1 MFLVLYGVV
10 FGYSAMIQTTTK
22 NKKLTTTHK
31 NKNTTPKTLK
41 KNTKI
46 FTTGP

>member
-1 MFLVLYGVV
+1 MFLFLSGVV
-10 FGYSAMIQTTTK
+10 VVYSAMIQTKTK

>member
-31 NKNTTPKTLK
+31 NKNTTPKTVK
-41 KNTKI
+41 TNTKI